1 MLLGIDVG
9 GTHTDAVLIGPGG
22 VVACAK
28 LRTNHDDLLASI
40 REALAGIVA
49 VAGPGAVTRLNLSTT
64 LSTNAIVEG
73 TADPV
78 GVLVSGGPGIDPE
91 AYRMGRFYHVLPGA
105 IDHRGRETAPIDLDA
120 AREVIAGWQAAGVA
134 VHAAVTKFSTRHP
147 DQELALKALLDGR
160 SDHVS
165 LGHAFS
171 GRLGFGRRIAT
182 ACLNSAVWRVY
193 NRFCDAVERSVA
205 ELGIA
210 PDVINVL
217 KADGGTMPLAVSR
230 SHPVQSIL
238 SGPAASVM
246 GIIAVCDITEDSII
260 LDVGGTTTDI
270 AVFAA
275 GAPLIENEGIAIAGR
290 PTLVRALRTRSIG
303 VGGDSAITVSCEA
316 VRVGP
321 RRLGPPMALGGPV
334 PTLVDALNVQNVIA
348 VGDPRASYEGLA
360 AAAATATAC
369 HFDPGEVAEAAIL
382 NAVNQIREEVAAFVR
397 EINDRPVYTIFEL
410 LEGRQVRPT
419 RVYVMGGP
427 AMALSALLQD
437 AFSEEVV
444 VPESFAVANA
454 IGAALARPTFSVE
467 LFADTAAGRLT
478 IPALGIARPVA
489 DNYSPAAAEGEAATR
504 LREYLA
510 AIGAGDNGDAPIET
524 VELSSFPMVEGGEL
538 VGHNIRVAC
547 QVRPGVPEA
556 WKKAVSQPC

>member
-9 GTHTDAVLIGPGG
+9 GTHTDAVLIGPEG

-40 REALAGIVA
+40 REALSGIVA

-91 AYRMGRFYHVLPGA
+91 AYRMGGHYRVLSGA

-120 AREVIAGWQAAGVA
+120 AREAIAAWEADGVR

-147 DQELALKALLDGR
+147 DQELAIKALLDGR

-210 PDVINVL
+210 PDIINVL
-217 KADGGTMPLAVSR
+217 KADGGTMPLSVSR

-246 GIIAVCDITEDSII
+246 GIIAVCDIAEDSII
-260 LDVGGTTTDI
+260 LDIGGTTTDI

-303 VGGDSAITVSCEA
+303 VGGDSAIHVSRQS

-360 AAAATATAC
+360 EAAAAC
-369 HFDPGEVAEAAIL
+369 DFDPEEVAEAAIL

-410 LEGRQVRPT
+410 LEGRQVRPS

-437 AFSEEVV
+437 AFTEEVV

-454 IGAALARPTFSVE
+454 VGAALARPTFSVE

-478 IPALGIARPVA
+478 IPALGIARDVA
-489 DNYSPAAAEGEAATR
+489 DNFSPAAAEGEAATR
-504 LREYLA
+504 LRDYLA
-510 AIGAGDNGDAPIET
+510 GIGAADESDAPIET
-524 VELSSFPMVEGGEL
+524 VELSSFPMVENGTL

-547 QVRPGVPEA
+547 QIRPGVPEA

>member
-1 MLLGIDVG
+1 MLCGIDVG
-9 GTHTDAVLIGPGG
+9 GTHTDAVLIGPEGI
-22 VVACAK
+22 VACAK
-28 LRTNHDDLLASI
+28 LRTNHDDLLASVH
-40 REALAGIVA
+40 EALSGIVA
-49 VAGPGAVTRLNLSTT
+49 VSGPRTITRLNLSTT

-78 GVLVSGGPGIDPE
+78 GMLVSGGPGIDPE
-91 AYRMGRFYHVLPGA
+91 AYRLGGHYYVLPGA
-105 IDHRGRETAPIDLDA
+105 IDHRGRETAPLDMAAVDA
-120 AREVIAGWQAAGVA
+120 AVAACRAVGLT

-147 DQELALKALLDGR
+147 EQELALRDRLAGA
-160 SDHVS
+160 SDFVS
-165 LGHAFS
+165 LGHSFS

-182 ACLNSAVWRVY
+182 AYCNSAVWRLY
-193 NRFCDAVERSVA
+193 NRFCDAVEQSVA
-205 ELGIA
+205 ELGLS
-210 PDVINVL
+210 PDIINVL
-217 KADGGTMPLAVSR
+217 KADGGTMPLGVSR
-230 SHPVQSIL
+230 ALPVQSIL

-246 GIIAVCDITEDSII
+246 GIIAVCDIAEDSVI
-260 LDVGGTTTDI
+260 LDIGGTTTDI

-275 GAPLIENEGIAIAGR
+275 GAPLVENEGIAIAGR

-303 VGGDSAITVSCEA
+303 VGGDSAITVDREA

-334 PTLVDALNVQNVIA
+334 PTLVDALNIQNVIA
-348 VGDPRASYEGLA
+348 LGDPRASFRGLA
-360 AAAATATAC
+360 AAGEAIGMEP
-369 HFDPGEVAEAAIL
+369 DEVADAAIIS
-382 NAVNQIREEVAAFVR
+382 AVNHIRSEVAAFVR

-410 LEGRQVRPT
+410 LEGRRVAPS

-427 AMALSALLQD
+427 ALALSGLLQD

-478 IPALGIARPVA
+478 IPSLGLSRTVA
-489 DNYSPAAAEGEAATR
+489 DNYSPAAAEGEAASK
-504 LREYLA
+504 LREYLESL
-510 AIGAGDNGDAPIET
+510 GADLTETPVET
-524 VELSSFPMVEGGEL
+524 VELSSFPMVEGQTQ

-547 QVRPGVPEA
+547 QVRPGVLA
-556 WKKAVSQPC
+556 AYKKAVSQSC

>member
-9 GTHTDAVLIGPGG
+9 GTHTDAVLIGRDG
-22 VVACAK
+22 VVACVK

-40 REALAGIVA
+40 REVLQGIVA
-49 VAGPGAVTRLNLSTT
+49 VAGPGAVARLNLSTT
-64 LSTNAIVEG
+64 LSTNAIIEG
-73 TADPV
+73 TADAV

-91 AYRMGRFYHVLPGA
+91 AYRLGEHYFVLPGA
-105 IDHRGRETAPIDLDA
+105 IDHRGRETASLDMNA
-120 AREVIAGWQAAGVA
+120 ARAALAACREAGIA

-147 DQELALKALLDGR
+147 EQELALKALLAGG
-160 SDHVS
+160 SDYVS
-165 LGHAFS
+165 LGHEFS

-182 ACLNSAVWRVY
+182 AYCNSAVWRIY
-193 NRFCDAVERSVA
+193 NRFCDAVEQSVA
-205 ELGIA
+205 ELGLN
-210 PDVINVL
+210 PGVINVL

-230 SHPVQSIL
+230 SLPVQSIL

-246 GIIAVCDITEDSII
+246 GIIAVCDIAEDSVI
-260 LDVGGTTTDI
+260 LDIGGTTTDI

-303 VGGDSAITVSCEA
+303 VGGDSALTVSRES

-334 PTLVDALNVQNVIA
+334 PTLVDALNIQNVIA
-348 VGDPRASYEGLA
+348 LGDPRASYQGIA
-360 AAAATATAC
+360 AVGAPYG
-369 HFDPGEVAEAAIL
+369 FDPEEVADAAII
-382 NAVNQIREEVAAFVR
+382 NAVNHIRSEVASFVR
-397 EINDRPVYTIFEL
+397 EINDRPVYTIFDL
-410 LEGRQVRPT
+410 LEGRTVRPT

-427 AMALSALLQD
+427 AQALSALLQD

-478 IPALGIARPVA
+478 IPSLGVARTVA
-489 DNYSPAAAEGEAATR
+489 DNFSPAAAEGEAGSR
-504 LREYLA
+504 LRDYLA
-510 AIGAGDNGDAPIET
+510 SIGADMAEAPVET
-524 VELSSFPMVEGGEL
+524 VELSSFPMVEGQTL

-547 QVRPGVPEA
+547 QVRPGILSA
-556 WKKAVSQPC
+556 YKKAVSQSC

>member
-9 GTHTDAVLIGPGG
+9 GTHTDAVLIGRDG

-40 REALAGIVA
+40 REVLSSIVA
-49 VAGPGAVTRLNLSTT
+49 VAGPGGVARLNLSTT
-64 LSTNAIVEG
+64 LSTNAIIEG

-91 AYRMGRFYHVLPGA
+91 AYRIGDHYFVLPGA
-105 IDHRGRETAPIDLDA
+105 IDHRGRETAPLDADA
-120 AREVIAGWQAAGVA
+120 ARAAVAACHEAGVR

-147 DQELALKALLDGR
+147 DQEMALAALLAGR
-160 SDHVS
+160 SDCVS

-182 ACLNSAVWRVY
+182 AYCNSAVWRIY
-193 NRFCDAVERSVA
+193 NRFCDAVEQSVT
-205 ELGIA
+205 ELGLA
-210 PDVINVL
+210 PGIINVL
-217 KADGGTMPLAVSR
+217 KADGGTMPLTVSR
-230 SHPVQSIL
+230 SLPVQSIL

-246 GIIAVCDITEDSII
+246 GIIAVCDIVEDSVI
-260 LDVGGTTTDI
+260 LDIGGTTTDI

-303 VGGDSAITVSCEA
+303 VGGDSALTVSRES

-334 PTLVDALNVQNVIA
+334 PTLVDALNIQNVIA
-348 VGDPRASYEGLA
+348 LGDPRASYQGIA
-360 AAAATATAC
+360 AAGAPFG
-369 HFDPGEVAEAAIL
+369 FDPEEVADAAIL
-382 NAVNQIREEVAAFVR
+382 NAVNQIRSEVAAFVR
-397 EINDRPVYTIFEL
+397 EINDRPVYTIFDL
-410 LEGRQVRPT
+410 LEGRTVKPT

-427 AMALSALLQD
+427 ALALSALLQD

-467 LFADTAAGRLT
+467 LFADTATGRLT
-478 IPALGIARPVA
+478 IPSLGVARSVA
-489 DNYSPAAAEGEAATR
+489 GNFSPAAAEGEAATR
-504 LREYLA
+504 LRDYLSA
-510 AIGAGDNGDAPIET
+510 TGADPGEAPVET
-524 VELSSFPMVEGGEL
+524 VELSSFPMVEGQVQ

-547 QVRPGVPEA
+547 QVRPGILSA
-556 WKKAVSQPC
+556 YKKAVSQSC

>member
-1 MLLGIDVG
+1 MLCGIDVG
-9 GTHTDAVLIGPGG
+9 GTHTDAVLIGQDG

-28 LRTNHDDLLASI
+28 LRTNHDDLLASV
-40 REALAGIVA
+40 REVLASV
-49 VAGPGAVTRLNLSTT
+49 VSVCGPGCVSRLNLSTT

-78 GVLVSGGPGIDPE
+78 GVFVSGGPGIDPE
-91 AYRMGRFYHVLPGA
+91 AYRTGEHYYVLPGA
-105 IDHRGRETAPIDLDA
+105 IDHRGRETAPLDLAA
-120 AREVIAGWQAAGVA
+120 AREGLAACRRAGIR
-134 VHAAVTKFSTRHP
+134 VHAAVTKFSTREP
-147 DQELALKALLDGR
+147 AQELALRELLRGAG
-160 SDHVS
+160 DHVS
-165 LGHAFS
+165 LGHEFS

-182 ACLNSAVWRVY
+182 AWCNSAVWRLY

-205 ELGIA
+205 ELGLA
-210 PDVINVL
+210 PGILNVL
-217 KADGGTMPLAVSR
+217 KADGGTMPLSVSR
-230 SHPVQSIL
+230 SVPVQSIL

-246 GIIAVCDITEDSII
+246 GIIAVCDIAEDSVI
-260 LDVGGTTTDI
+260 LDIGGTTTDM

-303 VGGDSAITVSCEA
+303 VGGDSAVTVSREA

-321 RRLGPPMALGGPV
+321 RRLGPPMARGGPT
-334 PTLVDALNVQNVIA
+334 PTLVDALNLQNVIA
-348 VGDPRASYEGLA
+348 LGDPRASYQGLLALA
-360 AAAATATAC
+360 APYG
-369 HFDPGEVAEAAIL
+369 FEPEEVAEAAIM
-382 NAVNQIREEVAAFVR
+382 NAVNQIRAEVAAFVR

-410 LEGRQVRPT
+410 LEGRRVTPT

-478 IPALGIARPVA
+478 IPSLGVARSISG
-489 DNYSPAAAEGEAATR
+489 NFSLAAAEGEAATR
-504 LREYLA
+504 LRDHLRAQGA
-510 AIGAGDNGDAPIET
+510 APEETPVET
-524 VELSSFPMVEGGEL
+524 VELSSFHMVEGQTT
-538 VGHNIRVAC
+538 VGRNIRVAC
-547 QVRPGVPEA
+547 QVRPGVLA
-556 WKKAVSQPC
+556 AYKKAVSTSC

>member
-1 MLLGIDVG
+1 MLCGIDVG
-9 GTHTDAVLIGPGG
+9 GTHTDAVLIGPHG

-28 LRTNHDDLLASI
+28 LPTNHDDLLASI
-40 REALAGIVA
+40 REALASIVA
-49 VAGPGAVTRLNLSTT
+49 VAGPTAISRLTLSTT
-64 LSTNAIVEG
+64 LTTNAIIEG

-91 AYRMGRFYHVLPGA
+91 AYRMGGHYHVLDGA
-105 IDHRGRETAPIDLDA
+105 IDHRGRQTGAIDLAA
-120 AREVIAGWQAAGVA
+120 ARPVIDAWAAAGVRA
-134 VHAAVTKFSTRHP
+134 FAAVTKFSTRCP
-147 DQELALKALLDGR
+147 DQELALKALLADR
-160 SDHVS
+160 SDCVS
-165 LGHAFS
+165 LGHEFS

-193 NRFCDAVERSVA
+193 NRFCDAVEQSVA
-205 ELGIA
+205 ELGMTA
-210 PDVINVL
+210 ALNVL
-217 KADGGTMPLAVSR
+217 KADGGTMPLSVSR
-230 SHPVQSIL
+230 TLPVQSIL

-246 GIIAVCDITEDSII
+246 GIIAVCDIAEDSII
-260 LDVGGTTTDI
+260 LDIGGTTTDI

-290 PTLVRALRTRSIG
+290 STLVRALRTRSIG
-303 VGGDSAITVSCEA
+303 VGGDSAISVSRQA
-316 VRVGP
+316 VEVGP

-334 PTLVDALNVQNVIA
+334 PTLVDALNIQNVIA
-348 VGDPRASYEGLA
+348 VGDPRASYQGILAVA
-360 AAAATATAC
+360 AANG
-369 HFDPGEVAEAAIL
+369 FEPEEVAEAAIL
-382 NAVNQIREEVAAFVR
+382 NAVNQIRSEVAAFVR

-427 AMALSALLQD
+427 ALALSALLQD

-467 LFADTAAGRLT
+467 LFADTASGRLT
-478 IPALGIARPVA
+478 IPSLGITRQVA
-489 DNYSPAAAEGEAATR
+489 DNYSPAAAEGEAATC
-504 LREYLA
+504 LRDYLA
-510 AIGAGDNGDAPIET
+510 SIGAEVEDAPIET
-524 VELSSFPMVEGGEL
+524 VELSSFPMVEGQCL

-547 QVRPGVPEA
+547 QVRPGVSA
-556 WKKAVSQPC
+556 AYKQAVSKSC

>member
-9 GTHTDAVLIGPGG
+9 GTHTDAVLIGRDG
-22 VVACAK
+22 VVACVK
-28 LRTNHDDLLASI
+28 LRTNHEDLLASI
-40 REALAGIVA
+40 REVLAGIVS
-49 VAGPGAVTRLNLSTT
+49 VAGPSAVTRLNLSTT

-73 TADPV
+73 TADAV
-78 GVLVSGGPGIDPE
+78 GLFVSGGPGINPE
-91 AYRMGRFYHVLPGA
+91 AYRLGGHYCVLPGA
-105 IDHRGRETAPIDLDA
+105 IDHRGRETAPLDIAAARAPLDA
-120 AREVIAGWQAAGVA
+120 WRKAGVN

-147 DQELALKALLDGR
+147 DQELALKALMAGQ
-160 SDHVS
+160 SDYVS
-165 LGHAFS
+165 LGHEFS

-182 ACLNSAVWRVY
+182 AYFNSAVWRIY
-193 NRFCDAVERSVA
+193 NRFCDAVERSVV
-205 ELGIA
+205 ELGLA
-210 PDVINVL
+210 PGIISVL
-217 KADGGTMPLAVSR
+217 KADGGTMPLAISR
-230 SHPVQSIL
+230 SLPVQSIL

-246 GIIAVCDITEDSII
+246 GIIAVCDILEDSVI
-260 LDVGGTTTDI
+260 LDIGGTTTDI

-303 VGGDSAITVSCEA
+303 VGGDSAITVSHEA
-316 VRVGP
+316 VQVGP
-321 RRLGPPMALGGPV
+321 RRHGPPMALGGPV

-348 VGDPRASYEGLA
+348 IGDPRASYQGLVA
-360 AAAATATAC
+360 AAAPFG
-369 HFDPGEVAEAAIL
+369 FDPDEVAEAAIL
-382 NAVNQIREEVAAFVR
+382 NAVNQIRSEVAAFVR
-397 EINDRPVYTIFEL
+397 EINNRPVYTIFEL
-410 LEGRQVRPT
+410 LEDRQIRPT

-427 AMALSALLQD
+427 AQALSSLLQD

-478 IPALGIARPVA
+478 IPSLGVTRAVA
-489 DNYSPAAAEGEAATR
+489 DNYSSAAAEGEAGNR

-510 AIGAGDNGDAPIET
+510 SIGADMDEVPVET
-524 VELSSFPMVEGGEL
+524 VELSSFAMVEGQSL

-547 QVRPGVPEA
+547 QVRPGVLA
-556 WKKAVSQPC
+556 AYKKAVSQSC

>member
-1 MLLGIDVG
+1 MLCGIDVG
-9 GTHTDAVLIGPGG
+9 GTHTDAVLIGREG

-28 LRTNHDDLLASI
+28 LRTDHDNLLETI
-40 REALAGIVA
+40 REALQSIASVC
-49 VAGPGAVTRLNLSTT
+49 GPGCVSRLNLSTT
-64 LSTNAIVEG
+64 LSTNAIIEG

-78 GVLVSGGPGIDPE
+78 GVFVSGGPGIDPE
-91 AYRMGRFYHVLPGA
+91 AYRLGEHYYVLPGA
-105 IDHRGRETAPIDLDA
+105 IDHRGRETAPLDLDA
-120 AREVIAGWQAAGVA
+120 ARAGLAACRRDGVA
-134 VHAAVTKFSTRHP
+134 VHAAVTKFSTREP
-147 DQELALKALLDGR
+147 AQELALRELLRQG

-165 LGHAFS
+165 LGHEFS

-182 ACLNSAVWRVY
+182 AWANSAVWRLY
-193 NRFCDAVERSVA
+193 NGFCDAVERSVA
-205 ELGIA
+205 ELGLA
-210 PDVINVL
+210 PGIIGVL
-217 KADGGTMPLAVSR
+217 KADGGTMPLSVSR
-230 SHPVQSIL
+230 SAPVQSIL

-246 GIIAVCDITEDSII
+246 GIIAACDITQDSVI
-260 LDVGGTTTDI
+260 LDIGGTTTDM

-303 VGGDSAITVSCEA
+303 VGGDSAISVTREA

-321 RRLGPPMALGGPV
+321 RRLGPPMALGGPH

-348 VGDPRASYEGLA
+348 LGDVRASYQGLLA
-360 AAAATATAC
+360 LSSPAG
-369 HFDPGEVAEAAIL
+369 FEPEEVAEAAIL
-382 NAVNQIREEVAAFVR
+382 SAVNHIRSEVASFVH

-410 LEGRQVRPT
+410 LEGRRVTPS

-427 AMALSALLQD
+427 ALALSALLQD

-478 IPALGIARPVA
+478 VPALGVARQISG
-489 DNYSPAAAEGEAATR
+489 NYGLAAAEGEAATR

-510 AIGAGDNGDAPIET
+510 AIGVDPAESPVET
-524 VELSSFPMVEGGEL
+524 MELSEFHMVEGQRL
-538 VGHNIRVAC
+538 VGRNIRVAC
-547 QVRPGVPEA
+547 QVRPGVLPDY
-556 WKKAVSQPC
+556 KKAVSSSC

>member
-9 GTHTDAVLIGPGG
+9 GTHTDAVLIGRDG
-22 VVACAK
+22 VVACVK

-40 REALAGIVA
+40 REVLSGIVS
-49 VAGPGAVTRLNLSTT
+49 VAGPSAVSRLNLSTT

-73 TADPV
+73 TADAV
-78 GVLVSGGPGIDPE
+78 GILVSGGPGINPE
-91 AYRMGRFYHVLPGA
+91 AYRLGEHYCVLPGA
-105 IDHRGRETAPIDLDA
+105 IDHRGRETAPLDIAA
-120 AREVIAGWQAAGVA
+120 ARMALADWRKAGIN

-147 DQELALKALLDGR
+147 DQELALKALMGGH
-160 SDHVS
+160 SDYVS
-165 LGHAFS
+165 LGHEFS

-182 ACLNSAVWRVY
+182 AYLNSAVWRIY
-193 NRFCDAVERSVA
+193 NRFCDAVERSVV
-205 ELGIA
+205 ELGLA
-210 PDVINVL
+210 PGIISVL
-217 KADGGTMPLAVSR
+217 KADGGTMPLSVSR
-230 SHPVQSIL
+230 SLPVQSIL

-246 GIIAVCDITEDSII
+246 GIIAVCDIVEDSVI
-260 LDVGGTTTDI
+260 LDIGGTTTDI
-270 AVFAA
+270 AIFAA

-303 VGGDSAITVSCEA
+303 VGGDSAITVSHEN

-321 RRLGPPMALGGPV
+321 RRHGPPMALGGPV

-348 VGDPRASYEGLA
+348 IGDPRASYQGLVA
-360 AAAATATAC
+360 AAAPYG
-369 HFDPGEVAEAAIL
+369 FDPDEVAEAAIL
-382 NAVNQIREEVAAFVR
+382 NAVNQIRSEVAAFIR
-397 EINDRPVYTIFEL
+397 EINNRPVYTIFEL
-410 LEGRQVRPT
+410 LEDRQIRPT

-427 AMALSALLQD
+427 ALALSALLQD

-478 IPALGIARPVA
+478 IPSLGVARAIA
-489 DNYSPAAAEGEAATR
+489 DNYSSAAAEGEAGSR

-510 AIGAGDNGDAPIET
+510 SIGADMDEAPVET
-524 VELSSFPMVEGGEL
+524 VELSSFAMVEGQSL

-547 QVRPGVPEA
+547 QVRPGVLA
-556 WKKAVSQPC
+556 AYKKAVSQEC

>member
-1 MLLGIDVG
+1 MLCGIDVG
-9 GTHTDAVLIGPGG
+9 GTHTDAVLIGPDG

-28 LRTNHDDLLASI
+28 LRTNHEDLLASI

-49 VAGPGAVTRLNLSTT
+49 VAGPKAVTRLNLSTT

-78 GVLVSGGPGIDPE
+78 GTLVSGGPGIDPL
-91 AYRMGRFYHVLPGA
+91 AYRLGEHYHVLPGA
-105 IDHRGRETAPIDLDA
+105 IDHRGRETAALDMA
-120 AREVIAGWQAAGVA
+120 AAGEA
-134 VHAAVTKFSTRHP
+134 VDACRRAGLTAFAAVTKFSTRHP
-147 DQELALKALLDGR
+147 EQELALRELLAPGAAC
-160 SDHVS
+160 VS
-165 LGHAFS
+165 LGHEFS

-182 ACLNSAVWRVY
+182 AYFNSAVWRVY
-193 NRFCDAVERSVA
+193 NRFCNAVEQSVR

-210 PDVINVL
+210 PEVIGVL

-230 SHPVQSIL
+230 TLPVQSIL

-246 GIIAVCDITEDSII
+246 GIIAVCDIAEDSVI
-260 LDVGGTTTDI
+260 LDIGGTTTDI

-303 VGGDSAITVSCEA
+303 VGGDSSIAVDREA

-334 PTLVDALNVQNVIA
+334 PTLVDALNLQNVIA
-348 VGDPRASYEGLA
+348 VGDPRASFAGMAALGAPYGLEA
-360 AAAATATAC
+360 
-369 HFDPGEVAEAAIL
+369 DEVAEAAIL
-382 NAVNQIREEVAAFVR
+382 NAVNQIRSEVAAFVR

-410 LEGRQVRPT
+410 LEGRQVRPS

-427 AMALSALLQD
+427 ALALSALLQD

-478 IPALGIARPVA
+478 IPSLGVARAVA
-489 DNYSPAAAEGEAATR
+489 GNFSPAAAEGEAATR
-504 LREYLA
+504 LRDYLA
-510 AIGAGDNGDAPIET
+510 SIGADLDDAPIET
-524 VELSSFPMVEGGEL
+524 VELSSFPMVEGQSQ

-547 QVRPGVPEA
+547 QVRPGVLA
-556 WKKAVSQPC
+556 AYKQAVSKSC